1 MSGNVSRD
9 ALRSHQGSAGSEAG
23 DDDVDAVECLGDLR
37 SGSFVVRARVRLI
50 RVLERHEVARCLLGE
65 LERQPDGTVRAL
77 GAGRVDD
84 VRTEEA
90 QQSLALL
97 RRVLRH
103 HARQRIALELRDE
116 RERDSG
122 VAARRLEELAAG
134 LELS

>member
-1 MSGNVSRD
+1 
-9 ALRSHQGSAGSEAG
+9 
-23 DDDVDAVECLGDLR
+23 
-37 SGSFVVRARVRLI
+37 VRARIRLV
-50 RVLERHEVARCLLGE
+50 RVLERHEVARRLLGE
-65 LERQPDGTVRAL
+65 LERQPDGAVRAL

-90 QQSLALL
+90 QQPFALL

-116 RERDSG
+116 RERDSR

-134 LELS
+134 LELA